1 MSASASPLPS
11 RASISATSASSSL
24 ALVGREALGG
34 AARGV
39 PLELHAHVGDRREV
53 GDVDLRGEGAAARID
68 RDEALE
74 RQALDRL
81 AHRRAAHL
89 ELAPERVLVDRRA
102 RRDGQRDDAVAQLG
116 VGAIGEQLAGA
127 PQRQGWGVHRPL
139 A

>member
-1 MSASASPLPS
+1 MA
-11 RASISATSASSSL
+11 
-24 ALVGREALGG
+24 
-34 AARGV
+34 
-39 PLELHAHVGDRREV
+39 LELHADVGDRREV

-68 RDEALE
+68 RDQALE

-81 AHRRAAHL
+81 AHRGAAHL

-116 VGAIGEQLAGA
+116 VGAVGQQLAGDRA
-127 PQRQGWGVHRPL
+127 TAGCGTFIDHM